1 MTSLKTHMKNMKDDV
16 KEGIQKVGH
25 TIKNTA
31 FDLKGEAK
39 GVMQNLEDKKDEL
52 VEEYKEE
59 EYHWKLR
66 EHVDKEVKNDDFRDN
81 SFK

>member
-1 MTSLKTHMKNMKDDV
+1 MASLKTHMKNMKDDV
-16 KEGIQKVGH
+16 KEGMQRVGH
-25 TIKNTA
+25 TLKNTA
-31 FDLKGEAK
+31 SDLKGEAK

-59 EYHWKLR
+59 EYHRQLK
-66 EHVDKEVKNDDFRDN
+66 EHVDKVFKNDDFWDN

>member
-25 TIKNTA
+25 TIKNKA

-39 GVMQNLEDKKDEL
+39 CVMQNLEDKKDEL
-52 VEEYKEE
+52 LEEYKEE
-59 EYHWKLR
+59 EYNRKLR

>member
-31 FDLKGEAK
+31 FDLKDINTKSEK
-39 GVMQNLEDKKDEL
+39 
-52 VEEYKEE
+52 
-59 EYHWKLR
+59 
-66 EHVDKEVKNDDFRDN
+66 
-81 SFK
+81 

>member
-39 GVMQNLEDKKDEL
+39 GVMQNFEDKKYEFYLKEL
-52 VEEYKEE
+52 SLKSSF
-59 EYHWKLR
+59 LTSLSTCSL
-66 EHVDKEVKNDDFRDN
+66 NFR
-81 SFK
+81 

>member
-31 FDLKGEAK
+31 FLI
-39 GVMQNLEDKKDEL
+39 
-52 VEEYKEE
+52 
-59 EYHWKLR
+59 
-66 EHVDKEVKNDDFRDN
+66 
-81 SFK
+81 

>member
-52 VEEYKEE
+52 VEEYK
-59 EYHWKLR
+59 
-66 EHVDKEVKNDDFRDN
+66 
-81 SFK
+81 